1 LQKQAI
7 AIAAQNDGVLC
18 DAVASNCVNNR
29 GQPSPRLSQWWV
41 PTAAPEAGCPFL
53 DGFWKDYKPQEA
65 LPCPPSIALPAFVP
79 PVIAPA
85 AAVPSSCPV
94 KAQATTYTHT
104 NKLQA
109 QLHSSPYLYP
119 TAHPPLTCALTLFR
133 TLAAQPPLSLLHSR
147 SRRQRAALDPSSP
160 TFQCP
165 FLPTTP
171 TRYLPSTA
179 KS

>member
-1 LQKQAI
+1 MALTCACGPKSSRLSQLSYHSSKSCLLRCACEKQAI

-29 GQPSPRLSQWWV
+29 GQPSPRLSEWWV

-85 AAVPSSCPV
+85 AAVPSSYPV
-94 KAQATTYTHT
+94 ITRRTPQSSSYDIHTHKQTNCRRNCIPRHIYT
-104 NKLQA
+104 
-109 QLHSSPYLYP
+109 
-119 TAHPPLTCALTLFR
+119 
-133 TLAAQPPLSLLHSR
+133 LLH
-147 SRRQRAALDPSSP
+147 
-160 TFQCP
+160 T
-165 FLPTTP
+165 
-171 TRYLPSTA
+171 LPSPA
-179 KS
+179 R